1 MNQYAYNGPVME
13 FGRCIADNWAGS
25 TYAASEKKA
34 KSNLAYQF
42 KKNNNRMPASK
53 ITLPGGING
62 YQLGGKEWKN
72 TSPTHIN
79 RENERKLNYQKR
91 R

>member
-42 KKNNNRMPASK
+42 KKNNNRRPASK
-53 ITLPGGING
+53 ITLPGELLVIN
-62 YQLGGKEWKN
+62 
-72 TSPTHIN
+72 
-79 RENERKLNYQKR
+79 
-91 R
+91 

>member
-25 TYAASEKKA
+25 TYATSEKKA

-42 KKNNNRMPASK
+42 KKI
-53 ITLPGGING
+53 ITVC
-62 YQLGGKEWKN
+62 Q
-72 TSPTHIN
+72 H
-79 RENERKLNYQKR
+79 RKLLCLGS
-91 R
+91 